1 MNKLFSFVLVLSN
14 ILLFGMHTSCAHD
27 AGKLNTGTAGPIP
40 AANQINE
47 YLPLL
52 KDKKAALVVNH
63 TSLVDNTHLADTLLS
78 RGVSVVKIFA
88 PEHGFRGK
96 AEAGET
102 IKNDIDAVTGLPI
115 VSIYGKNKKPLPEQ
129 LLDVDIIIFDIQDVG
144 VRFFTYISTMH
155 YVMEAAA
162 ENNKEVL
169 ILDRPNPNGNYID
182 GPLLEEKH
190 KSFIGMHPI
199 PIVHGLTVG
208 ELAQM
213 INGEKWLKGGQQA
226 KLHIIKAKN
235 YSHKDFYSLPVS
247 PSPNLPN
254 DLSIALYPSICL
266 FEGTII
272 SLGRGTKFPFQAIGY
287 PDKMYGDFS
296 FTPVSIAGVAKNPP
310 HENKICY
317 GMDLRHTTLTRAFT
331 LKYLIDFYQKSK
343 DKSTYFTTF
352 FYKLAGNEKLRE
364 QIQNGL
370 SEDDIRKSWQSDL
383 NKYKEVR
390 KKYLLYPD
398 FE

>member
-14 ILLFGMHTSCAHD
+14 ILLLGIYTSSAH
-27 AGKLNTGTAGPIP
+27 NTGKPDTSANGPVP
-40 AANQINE
+40 AANQLNE

-52 KDKKAALVVNH
+52 KNKKIALVVNH

-96 AEAGET
+96 ADAGET
-102 IKNDIDAVTGLPI
+102 IKNDVDAVTGLPI

-129 LLDVDIIIFDIQDVG
+129 LKDVDIILFDIQDIG

-162 ENNKEVL
+162 ENNKEVM

-182 GPLLEEKH
+182 GPLMEDKH
-190 KSFIGMHPI
+190 KSFIGMHSI

-213 INGEKWLKGGQQA
+213 INGEKWLAGGQQA

-235 YSHKDFYSLPVS
+235 YSHKDFYSLPVK

-272 SLGRGTKFPFQAIGY
+272 SLGRGTMFPFQVIGY
-287 PDKMYGDFS
+287 PDKAYGDFS
-296 FTPVSIAGVAKNPP
+296 FTPVSLDGMAKNPP
-310 HENKICY
+310 LENKVCY
-317 GMDLRHTTLTRAFT
+317 GLDLRSSPLTRAFT
-331 LKYLIDFYQKSK
+331 LKYLIDFYQKSR
-343 DKSTYFTTF
+343 DKSTYFTPF
-352 FYKLAGNEKLRE
+352 FYKLTGNEKLRE

-370 SEDDIRKSWQSDL
+370 SEEEIRKSWQTDL